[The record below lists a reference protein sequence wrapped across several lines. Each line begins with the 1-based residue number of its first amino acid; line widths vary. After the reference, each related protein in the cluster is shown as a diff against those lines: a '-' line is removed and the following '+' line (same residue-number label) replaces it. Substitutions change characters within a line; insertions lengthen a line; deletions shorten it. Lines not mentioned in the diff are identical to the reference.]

1 MICRSRRT
9 INNPLDLTRL
19 GRVLV
24 SPGSTLEMEGKV
36 SSVAPSFGNR
46 GEYMNDKIRKLQQ
59 AKQYSLVSKIFL
71 NCSIFV
77 NGSTD
82 PPRNEINRLV
92 CIHGGQFDSY
102 QTSRTTHFLC
112 DFFPNAKL
120 KELRKR
126 RQSSKLSYVT
136 TQWLLDSIAKGQRL
150 LEGEYLP
157 RGLIGQCG
165 RSMAEYFAP
174 QLTAVVRPDS
184 VDHLLVDVEEEK
196 VTNKT
201 SSEPEV
207 GSDSMPSDPPPLH
220 TTASLPLHPTSTSNL
235 RLSVSLPSETCLS
248 NAQASSSHHQR
259 PPSEASRGAA
269 GDPNFLNSYFET
281 SRLHFLGSWKARL
294 PTLLSTIQRERE
306 LRQTEQPTQ
315 LSLPFP
321 IGLSFPLFSVSLT
334 APRPPPRFPRD
345 DLYSNGH
352 PH

>member
-1 MICRSRRT
+1 
-9 INNPLDLTRL
+9 
-19 GRVLV
+19 
-24 SPGSTLEMEGKV
+24 
-36 SSVAPSFGNR
+36 
-46 GEYMNDKIRKLQQ
+46 MNDKIRKLQQ

-165 RSMAEYFAP
+165 RSMAQYFAP

-184 VDHLLVDVEEEK
+184 VDLLVDVEEEV
-196 VTNKT
+196 VTNRT

-220 TTASLPLHPTSTSNL
+220 TTASLPLHPTSTSSL

-248 NAQASSSHHQR
+248 NAQASSSHHSFSSPLSLPPWAAER

-306 LRQTEQPTQ
+306 LWQTEQLTQ

-321 IGLSFPLFSVSLT
+321 IGLSFPLFSASLT
-334 APRPPPRFPRD
+334 APRPSPRFPRD